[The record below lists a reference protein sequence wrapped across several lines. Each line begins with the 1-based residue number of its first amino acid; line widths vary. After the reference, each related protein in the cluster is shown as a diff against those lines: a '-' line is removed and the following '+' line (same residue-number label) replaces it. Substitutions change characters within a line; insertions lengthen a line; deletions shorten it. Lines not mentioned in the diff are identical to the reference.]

1 MNPSETRH
9 TRRQLNATS
18 TPRLATAGLEQRLLK
33 RLRDRHFGRNP
44 VIVVGFSAGVD
55 SLCLAA
61 ALARV
66 SSSEVIRPRLV
77 HVDHRLRP
85 ESGDDARNAR
95 VIAEQIRLPIDVVE
109 LLPGVVDRHSGL
121 GIEEAARRERYAVL
135 AECARASN
143 TDLIAMAHHIDDQ
156 AETVLMHLFRG
167 AGIEGAGGMD
177 ELSTLAVPWWSTESI
192 EATRVRV
199 WRPFLGESKRALREY
214 VRALDLKPIEDGSN
228 QSAEF
233 RRNATRNELMPAIE
247 AHFSGMR
254 EAIARFA
261 KIASTENDFVNSIS
275 EAAYAGCRTRDGG
288 IDLKP
293 WLELHYAIRHRVVRI
308 WLRDGIGTT
317 EISMERVF
325 AVTELAVSGRSGAV
339 IEVAAGYCVWI
350 AAEQLNIGTADYPR
364 ASRDHQRTDH
374 TA

>member
-1 MNPSETRH
+1 
-9 TRRQLNATS
+9 
-18 TPRLATAGLEQRLLK
+18 
-33 RLRDRHFGRNP
+33 
-44 VIVVGFSAGVD
+44 
-55 SLCLAA
+55 
-61 ALARV
+61 
-66 SSSEVIRPRLV
+66 
-77 HVDHRLRP
+77 
-85 ESGDDARNAR
+85 
-95 VIAEQIRLPIDVVE
+95 
-109 LLPGVVDRHSGL
+109 
-121 GIEEAARRERYAVL
+121 
-135 AECARASN
+135 
-143 TDLIAMAHHIDDQ
+143 MAHHIDDQ

-199 WRPFLGESKRALREY
+199 WRPFLGESKRALLEY
-214 VRALDLKPIEDGSN
+214 VRALDLNPIEDSSN
-228 QSAEF
+228 QSADF
-233 RRNATRNELMPAIE
+233 RRNAIRNELMPAIE